1 MSVKKLAMNVKA
13 LRRQRGLNQTDL
25 AKRVGVTQA
34 YIAMLEK
41 GSNVNPTLALLTKL
55 AKALKVSVSDLVE

>member
-1 MSVKKLAMNVKA
+1 MIIKRLAMNVKA
-13 LRRQRGLNQTDL
+13 LRRQRGVNQTDL

-55 AKALKVSVSDLVE
+55 AKALRVPVSDLIR

>member
-1 MSVKKLAMNVKA
+1 MVKM
-13 LRRQRGLNQTDL
+13 LRRQRGLIQTEL

-41 GSNVNPTLALLTKL
+41 GHKVNPTLALLTKL
-55 AKALKVSVSDLVE
+55 AKALKITVAELVE

>member
-1 MSVKKLAMNVKA
+1 MSIKRLAMNVKA

-25 AKRVGVTQA
+25 AKRVGITQA

-41 GSNVNPTLALLTKL
+41 GKNVNPTLALLTKL
-55 AKALKVSVSDLVE
+55 AKALKVSVAELVK

>member
-1 MSVKKLAMNVKA
+1 MNVKA
-13 LRRQRGLNQTDL
+13 LRQQRGLNQTDL

-41 GSNVNPTLALLTKL
+41 GNNVNPTLALLTKL
-55 AKALKVSVSDLVE
+55 AKALKVSVAELVQ

>member
-1 MSVKKLAMNVKA
+1 MNVRV
-13 LRRQRGLNQTDL
+13 LRQERGFNQTAL

-55 AKALKVSVSDLVE
+55 AKALKVTVAELLQ